1 MTPRSGPPR
10 HRPPWWP
17 ESEPW
22 PPQGGPRWGWGGGR
36 GPRRHGPIARRI
48 GCLFVVVATVLV
60 STGVLVLWLLAT
72 LLGSPAAEGS
82 LGGLVRAAAV
92 VMFAVLF
99 VGLAVG
105 LRFTG
110 RMVRPIADLVDAAGR
125 IEAGDYSVRVATPAH
140 NPRDLRALTGAF
152 NTMAARLEAEEELRR
167 RLLADLGHEL
177 RTPIAVIEGHL
188 EAILDGVYPGDRE
201 HLDPILDETRVLERL
216 VDDLRTVSLAEAG
229 SLPLHRE
236 PVDLG
241 HVVADVV
248 AALGHR
254 AEVAGVRLTTEVG
267 AALPELELD
276 PVRIHQ
282 VLSNLVDNAIRY
294 TPRDGT
300 VHISAARRGSGAG
313 PGSGSG
319 AEVEL
324 AVTDDGPGLSP
335 DLRDTL
341 FDRFVKSP
349 DSPGSGLGLAIARG
363 IVDAHGGAI
372 RAEPASPRGTR
383 IVVTLPVAPDA

>member
-1 MTPRSGPPR
+1 MRAGPPR
-10 HRPPWWP
+10 RRPPWWP

-22 PPQGGPRWGWGGGR
+22 PPTGEARWGWGGR

-72 LLGSPAAEGS
+72 LLGSIAVEGS

-92 VMFAVLF
+92 VMLAVLF
-99 VGLAVG
+99 VGLAAG

-125 IEAGDYSVRVATPAH
+125 IEAGDYSARVPALPH
-140 NPRDLRALTGAF
+140 SPRDLRALTGAF

-254 AEVAGVRLTTEVG
+254 AEVAGVRLTTEVE
-267 AALPELELD
+267 ATLPELELD

-300 VHISAARRGSGAG
+300 VRISAARRSG
-313 PGSGSG
+313 PGS
-319 AEVEL
+319 AVEL
-324 AVTDDGPGLSP
+324 AVADDGPGLSP

-372 RAEPASPRGTR
+372 RAEPGVPRGTR
-383 IVVTLPVAPDA
+383 IVVTLPVG

>member
-1 MTPRSGPPR
+1 MSLRPGPPR
-10 HRPPWWP
+10 RRPPWWP
-17 ESEPW
+17 DSEPW
-22 PPQGGPRWGWGGGR
+22 PPAGAPQWGWTGR

-60 STGVLVLWLLAT
+60 STGVIVLWLIAT
-72 LLGSPAAEGS
+72 LLGAIAVEGS
-82 LGGLVRAAAV
+82 LGGLVRAAGV
-92 VMFAVLF
+92 VLLAVLF
-99 VGLAVG
+99 VGLAAG

-110 RMVRPIADLVDAAGR
+110 RMVRPISELVDAAGR
-125 IEAGDYSVRVATPAH
+125 IESGDYSVRVATLPH
-140 NPRDLRALTGAF
+140 GPRDLRALTGAF
-152 NTMAARLEAEEELRR
+152 NTMAARLESEEELRR

-241 HVVADVV
+241 HVIADVV
-248 AALGHR
+248 GALGHR
-254 AEVAGVRLTTEVG
+254 AEVAGVRLATEVDP
-267 AALPELELD
+267 ALPELELD

-300 VHISAARRGSGAG
+300 VAISAAWSGAG
-313 PGSGSG
+313 DRSR
-319 AEVEL
+319 VEL
-324 AVTDDGPGLSP
+324 TVADDGPGLTP
-335 DLRDTL
+335 ELRETL

-372 RAEPASPRGTR
+372 RAEPASPHGTR
-383 IVVTLPVAPDA
+383 IVVILPVG

>member
-1 MTPRSGPPR
+1 M
-10 HRPPWWP
+10 
-17 ESEPW
+17 
-22 PPQGGPRWGWGGGR
+22 GGPRWGWGGR

-60 STGVLVLWLLAT
+60 STGVLVLWLIAT
-72 LLGSPAAEGS
+72 LLGAIAAEGS

-92 VMFAVLF
+92 VLLAVLF
-99 VGLAVG
+99 IGLAAG

-110 RMVRPIADLVDAAGR
+110 RMVRPITELVDAAGR
-125 IEAGDYSVRVATPAH
+125 IEAGDYSARVATPART
-140 NPRDLRALTGAF
+140 PRDLRALTGAF

-254 AEVAGVRLTTEVG
+254 AEVAGVRLTTEVD

-300 VHISAARRGSGAG
+300 VRISAARRGSGSGPG
-313 PGSGSG
+313 PGS
-319 AEVEL
+319 EVEL

-335 DLRDTL
+335 ELRDTL

-372 RAEPASPRGTR
+372 RAAPASPHGTR
-383 IVVTLPVAPDA
+383 IVVTLPVA

>member
-1 MTPRSGPPR
+1 MRPGPPR
-10 HRPPWWP
+10 RRPPWWP
-17 ESEPW
+17 DSEPW
-22 PPQGGPRWGWGGGR
+22 PPSGAPQWGWAGR

-48 GCLFVVVATVLV
+48 GCLFVVVATVIV
-60 STGVLVLWLLAT
+60 STGVVVLWLIAT
-72 LLGSPAAEGS
+72 LLGAIAVEGS

-92 VMFAVLF
+92 VLLAVLLI
-99 VGLAVG
+99 GLVAG

-110 RMVRPIADLVDAAGR
+110 RMVRPVSELVDAAGR
-125 IEAGDYSVRVATPAH
+125 IEAGDYSVRVSALPH
-140 NPRDLRALTGAF
+140 GPRDLRALTGAF
-152 NTMAARLEAEEELRR
+152 NTMAARLESEEELRR

-241 HVVADVV
+241 HVIADVIG
-248 AALGHR
+248 ALGHR
-254 AEVAGVRLTTEVG
+254 AEVAGVHLAATVDP
-267 AALPELELD
+267 ALPELELD

-294 TPRDGT
+294 TPRGGG
-300 VHISAARRGSGAG
+300 VAISAARRPVAAGGA
-313 PGSGSG
+313 
-319 AEVEL
+319 AIEL
-324 AVTDDGPGLSP
+324 AVADDGSGLTP
-335 DLRDTL
+335 ELRDTL

-363 IVDAHGGAI
+363 IVEAHGGVI
-372 RAEPASPRGTR
+372 RAEAATPHGTR
-383 IVVTLPVAPDA
+383 IVATLPVA

>member
-1 MTPRSGPPR
+1 MRSGPPR

-22 PPQGGPRWGWGGGR
+22 PPSGTPRWGWGGGR
-36 GPRRHGPIARRI
+36 GGRGPRRHWPIARRI

-72 LLGSPAAEGS
+72 LLGAIAVEGS
-82 LGGLVRAAAV
+82 IGGLVRAAAV
-92 VMFAVLF
+92 VLLAVLF

-125 IEAGDYSVRVATPAH
+125 IEAGDYSARVATPPRS
-140 NPRDLRALTGAF
+140 PRDLRALTGAF
-152 NTMAARLEAEEELRR
+152 NTMAARLEAEEDLRR

-241 HVVADVV
+241 HVVTDVV

-254 AEVAGVRLTTEVG
+254 ADLAGVRLTTEVD

-276 PVRIHQ
+276 PVRFHQ

-300 VHISAARRGSGAG
+300 VRISAARRGPGAD
-313 PGSGSG
+313 S
-319 AEVEL
+319 EVEL
-324 AVTDDGPGLSP
+324 TVADDGPGLSP
-335 DLRDTL
+335 ELRDTL

-363 IVDAHGGAI
+363 IVEAHGGAI
-372 RAEPASPRGTR
+372 RAEPAAPHGTR
-383 IVVTLPVAPDA
+383 IVVTLPVA

>member
-1 MTPRSGPPR
+1 MSLRRGPPR
-10 HRPPWWP
+10 RRPPWWP

-22 PPQGGPRWGWGGGR
+22 PPSGGPQWRWGPGR
-36 GPRRHGPIARRI
+36 GPRRHRAIARRI

-60 STGVLVLWLLAT
+60 STGVIVLWLIAT
-72 LLGSPAAEGS
+72 LLGAITVEGS
-82 LGGLVRAAAV
+82 LGGLVRAAGVVLLAV
-92 VMFAVLF
+92 VFA
-99 VGLAVG
+99 GLAVG

-125 IEAGDYSVRVATPAH
+125 IEAGDYSVRVAPAPSG
-140 NPRDLRALTGAF
+140 PRDLRALTGAF
-152 NTMAARLEAEEELRR
+152 NTMAARLESEEELRR

-201 HLDPILDETRVLERL
+201 HIGPILDETRVLERL

-241 HVVADVV
+241 HLIADVV
-248 AALGHR
+248 GALGHR
-254 AEVAGVRLTTEVG
+254 AEAAGVRLTTEVDPTV
-267 AALPELELD
+267 PELELD

-294 TPRDGT
+294 TPRDGA
-300 VHISAARRGSGAG
+300 VRISATRRTSGAM
-313 PGSGSG
+313 SAG
-319 AEVEL
+319 ATEVEL
-324 AVTDDGPGLSP
+324 AVADDGPGLTP
-335 DLRDTL
+335 ELRDTL

-372 RAEPASPRGTR
+372 RAEPAVPHGTR
-383 IVVTLPVAPDA
+383 IVVTLPLA

>member
-1 MTPRSGPPR
+1 MRPGPPR
-10 HRPPWWP
+10 RRPPWWP

-22 PPQGGPRWGWGGGR
+22 PPLGAPQWRWGPGR
-36 GPRRHGPIARRI
+36 GPRRHRAIARRI
-48 GCLFVVVATVLV
+48 GCLFVLVATVLV
-60 STGVLVLWLLAT
+60 STGVIVLWLIAT
-72 LLGSPAAEGS
+72 LLGAIAVEGS

-92 VMFAVLF
+92 VLLAVLF
-99 VGLAVG
+99 VGLAAG

-110 RMVRPIADLVDAAGR
+110 RMVRPIAELVDAAGR
-125 IEAGDYSVRVATPAH
+125 IEAGDYGVRVSTLPH
-140 NPRDLRALTGAF
+140 GPRDLRALTGAF
-152 NTMAARLEAEEELRR
+152 NTMAARLESEEELRR

-188 EAILDGVYPGDRE
+188 EAILDGVYPGDSE

-241 HVVADVV
+241 HVIADVV
-248 AALGHR
+248 GALGHR
-254 AEVAGVRLTTEVG
+254 AEVAGVRLTTAVDP
-267 AALPELELD
+267 ALPELELD

-294 TPRDGT
+294 APRDGT
-300 VHISAARRGSGAG
+300 VAISAARSGVG
-313 PGSGSG
+313 VGDRS
-319 AEVEL
+319 EVEL
-324 AVTDDGPGLSP
+324 TVADDGPGLTP
-335 DLRDTL
+335 ELRETL

-372 RAEPASPRGTR
+372 RAEPAAPHGTR
-383 IVVTLPVAPDA
+383 IVVTLPVA